1 MEILVLWLYAR
12 FVSVIIIYDG
22 SPTATK
28 NLTELSKKKPA
39 VVSSPL

>member
-1 MEILVLWLYAR
+1 MVVRAKKSGTFR

-28 NLTELSKKKPA
+28 NLTEL
-39 VVSSPL
+39 